1 MYDERC
7 HWELLL
13 DVFYIVCNHCALCF
27 HWMILMY
34 EIENEEEKLHFD
46 FKGQSG
52 CVARIYECIMIVE
65 EKYKELQT

>member
-1 MYDERC
+1 
-7 HWELLL
+7 
-13 DVFYIVCNHCALCF
+13 
-27 HWMILMY
+27 MILMY
-34 EIENEEEKLHFD
+34 EIENEEEKLYFD